1 MPQNLILFPLL
12 LQVVLTLAVY
22 FALTRAKQKA
32 IAAGEVDQNRRA
44 LHDDAWPDYVQKI
57 NNNLRNQFE
66 SPLLFYVVVFVLW
79 ELNGVDVLSLGA
91 AWLYV
96 LSRILHAWV
105 HTGSNYVPL
114 RKRVFVVS
122 VILLVVLTC
131 QAFFA
136 LIGSL

>member
-1 MPQNLILFPLL
+1 MSPNLILFPVL
-12 LQVVLTLAVY
+12 LQIVLTLAVY
-22 FALTRAKQKA
+22 FALTHAKQRA
-32 IAAGEVDQNRRA
+32 VADGAVDQSRRA

-66 SPLLFYVVVFVLW
+66 SPLLFYVLTLMLW
-79 ELNGVDVLSLGA
+79 GLGSVNAVSLGV

-96 LSRILHAWV
+96 LTRILHAWV

-122 VILLVVLTC
+122 IVLLVVLTSI
-131 QAFFA
+131 AFFSIIA
-136 LIGSL
+136 HS